1 MNQEKKPA
9 KVVSIMCFH
18 DEMCLV
24 FNALMTAQSLLRA
37 GSKVTIFFGSRG
49 INAVHRDKIDKL
61 MCLPDQPQ
69 EAQDAVVK
77 MMEEMDLPEISLL
90 METLYYEGATLLA
103 CPLNLSVFG
112 MNIND
117 LVLGVT
123 VADPATYY
131 TEVMM
136 QADMNLAF

>member
-1 MNQEKKPA
+1 MNAEKKPA

-49 INAVHRDKIDKL
+49 INAVHKDKIDKL
-61 MCLPDQPQ
+61 VCLPDQPQ
-69 EAQDAVVK
+69 EVQDVVVK
-77 MMEEMDLPEISLL
+77 KMDEMNLPEISLL

-103 CPLNLSVFG
+103 CPLNLSVFD
-112 MNIND
+112 MSKDD

-123 VADPATYY
+123 VADPSTYY
-131 TEVMM
+131 KDVMM
-136 QADMNLAF
+136 AADMNLAF

>member
-1 MNQEKKPA
+1 MNAEKKPA

-49 INAVHRDKIDKL
+49 INAVHKDKIDKL
-61 MCLPDQPQ
+61 VCLPDQPQ
-69 EAQDAVVK
+69 EVQDIVVK
-77 MMEEMDLPEISLL
+77 KMDEMNLPEISLL

-103 CPLNLSVFG
+103 CPLNLSVFD
-112 MNIND
+112 MSKDD

-123 VADPATYY
+123 VADPSTYY
-131 TEVMM
+131 KDVMM
-136 QADMNLAF
+136 AADMNLAF

>member
-49 INAVHRDKIDKL
+49 INAVHKDKIDKL
-61 MCLPDQPQ
+61 VCLPDQPQ
-69 EAQDAVVK
+69 EVQDAVVK

-112 MNIND
+112 MSKND

-131 TEVMM
+131 KEVMM

>member
-1 MNQEKKPA
+1 MSEGKKPA
-9 KVVSIMCFH
+9 KAVSIMCFH

-24 FNALMTAQSLLRA
+24 FNALMTAQSLLRS

-49 INAVHRDKIDKL
+49 INAVHKEKIDKL
-61 MCLPDQPQ
+61 VCLPDQPQ
-69 EAQDAVVK
+69 EVQEAVVK
-77 MMEEMDLPEISLL
+77 RMEEMDLPEISLL
-90 METLYYEGATLLA
+90 MDTLYYEGATLLA

-112 MNIND
+112 LSESD

-131 TEVMM
+131 KEVMM
-136 QADMNLAF
+136 AADMNLSF

>member
-9 KVVSIMCFH
+9 KFVSIMCFH
-18 DEMCLV
+18 NEMCQV

-49 INAVHRDKIDKL
+49 INAVHKDKIDKL
-61 MCLPDQPQ
+61 VCLPDQPQ
-69 EAQDAVVK
+69 AVQDAVVK
-77 MMEEMDLPEISLL
+77 KMEEMDLPEISLM

-103 CPLNLSVFG
+103 CPLNLDVFG
-112 MNIND
+112 MSKND
-117 LVLGVT
+117 LVMGVT

-131 TEVMM
+131 KEIMM
-136 QADMNLAF
+136 AADMNLAF

>member
-1 MNQEKKPA
+1 
-9 KVVSIMCFH
+9 MCFH

-49 INAVHRDKIDKL
+49 INAAHKEKIDKL
-61 MCLPDQPQ
+61 VCLPDQPQ
-69 EAQDAVVK
+69 EVQDAITK
-77 MMEEMDLPEISLL
+77 KMEEMDLPEISLL

-103 CPLNLSVFG
+103 CPLNLSVFN
-112 MNIND
+112 MNERD

-131 TEVMM
+131 EDVMM
-136 QADMNLAF
+136 AADMNLAF

>member
-1 MNQEKKPA
+1 
-9 KVVSIMCFH
+9 MCFH

-49 INAVHRDKIDKL
+49 INAAHKEKIDKL
-61 MCLPDQPQ
+61 VCLPDQPQ
-69 EAQDAVVK
+69 EVQDAITK
-77 MMEEMDLPEISLL
+77 KMEEMDLPEISLL

-103 CPLNLSVFG
+103 CPLNLSVFN
-112 MNIND
+112 MNERD

-131 TEVMM
+131 KDVMM
-136 QADMNLAF
+136 AADMNLAF